1 MPIQHHPL
9 HPTLTLNSPHPHHQ
23 NIILTRPRPSDAA
36 PTIPAFNQPA
46 IYLHL
51 TGPPFPYT
59 QESFDAF
66 FHDVLDR
73 KAKIA
78 AAELWDARA
87 AEEQGGPRSW
97 VEALP
102 FPSIRE
108 VAEGICDGFGGGERE
123 GLVRR
128 NGERRTGD
136 PGVEWEVGFW
146 LLPTHHNRGIM
157 PAVLQT
163 LLSDFAI
170 PYMNVHTLIGEYL
183 EYNLAS
189 KRVFEKC
196 GFGFEGVVEGVETLA
211 AGKRARA
218 GRVSGAGTGQG
229 EGLGGEGHALAGRGE
244 GRRREFALG
253 ESGVSRGG
261 GAWVGSRS
269 AGVNACE

>member
-108 VAEGICDGFGGGERE
+108 VVGVGEAREELFIGQVELRRRGYVTVLGAGERE

-136 PGVEWEVGFW
+136 PGVEWEVGCMFF
-146 LLPTHHNRGIM
+146 LFPSFVFFFLSFHFLSFLFFLP
-157 PAVLQT
+157 
-163 LLSDFAI
+163 
-170 PYMNVHTLIGEYL
+170 
-183 EYNLAS
+183 
-189 KRVFEKC
+189 
-196 GFGFEGVVEGVETLA
+196 
-211 AGKRARA
+211 
-218 GRVSGAGTGQG
+218 SG
-229 EGLGGEGHALAGRGE
+229 
-244 GRRREFALG
+244 
-253 ESGVSRGG
+253 
-261 GAWVGSRS
+261 
-269 AGVNACE
+269 